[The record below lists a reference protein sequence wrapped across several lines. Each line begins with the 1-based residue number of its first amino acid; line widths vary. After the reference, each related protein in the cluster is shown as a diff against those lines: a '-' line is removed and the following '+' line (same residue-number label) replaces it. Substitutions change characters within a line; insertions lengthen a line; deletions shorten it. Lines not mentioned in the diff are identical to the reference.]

1 MSAGMAEISQS
12 EAAGWGFEPRWLLII
27 IVSVPLAATLF
38 WWLGLHYFDSQLR
51 FLEFQQFAGVV
62 TVGVAGGYQLYFWV
76 QRNRYRRRAVCLKT
90 DFDDRIPFIPE
101 WIWLYSFLYY
111 LMIGLT
117 VVSIQDLGEGVH
129 IIFGG
134 LILLVTGCA
143 IFYFFPT
150 YVPHTFRQFEANTLS
165 TRYLAFVQSMD
176 NDRNAFPSMHCALA
190 TYVGL
195 VVMDLPIIGVWI
207 GSAYIGFI
215 VVSCLLV
222 KQHVIADTIAGVVLG
237 GLIFYLNLM
246 LNAWYP

>member
-1 MSAGMAEISQS
+1 MAEISQS
-12 EAAGWGFEPRWLLII
+12 EASGWGFEPRWLLII
-27 IVSVPLAATLF
+27 IVTVPLAATLF

-51 FLEFQQFAGVV
+51 FLEYQQFAAVV

-76 QRNRYRRRAVCLKT
+76 QRNRYRRRAVCMKT
-90 DFDDRIPFIPE
+90 DLDDRIPFIPE

-117 VVSIQDLGEGVH
+117 MVSIQNLGEGVH

-195 VVMDLPIIGVWI
+195 VVMGLPIIGVWI

-222 KQHVIADTIAGVVLG
+222 KQHVIADTIAGVALG
-237 GLIFYLNLM
+237 ALIYYLNLM
-246 LNAWYP
+246 LNTWYP